1 MLMLMLMLM
10 KSRVFFG
17 VLRSVRSSVVGVV
30 VIVVWSTFYDNDAL
44 KTFFGKK
51 KKEKKNA
58 SLSSSLSSLS
68 SSLVF

>member
-51 KKEKKNA
+51 KK
-58 SLSSSLSSLS
+58 
-68 SSLVF
+68 F